1 MREAK
6 LLKKDYIISSLSLI
20 LCPFHEEKI
29 LASLMVMDFLEVK
42 NRLRYRVH
50 EFRLKMT
57 RDRVDL
63 ERFLNE
69 LEGEVV
75 SIVPNVNSDNP
86 GMFSYVD
93 FLFII
98 EKLK

>member
-1 MREAK
+1 
-6 LLKKDYIISSLSLI
+6 
-20 LCPFHEEKI
+20 
-29 LASLMVMDFLEVK
+29 
-42 NRLRYRVH
+42 LRYRVH

-69 LEGEVV
+69 LEGEVI

-93 FLFII
+93 FLLIV
-98 EKLK
+98 EKLN